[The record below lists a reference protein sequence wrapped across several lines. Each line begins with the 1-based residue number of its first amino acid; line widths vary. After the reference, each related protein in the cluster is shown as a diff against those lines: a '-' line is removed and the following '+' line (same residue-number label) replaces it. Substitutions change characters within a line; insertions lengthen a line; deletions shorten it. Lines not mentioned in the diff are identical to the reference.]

1 MSAILPAEQ
10 VQSSRNLIISQRTL
24 HQLEGSHRLTKLF
37 TVMYVL
43 YGMIKS
49 RLHEPELTVRWLWVV
64 QKGQTTQEALR

>member
-1 MSAILPAEQ
+1 M
-10 VQSSRNLIISQRTL
+10 

-43 YGMIKS
+43 YGIIKC
-49 RLHEPELTVRWLWVV
+49 RLHEPELIVRWLWVV